1 MCERFCGCWGDK
13 LYLLGRATFPSSPP
27 SAREWRNTRRTPPSR
42 EEPGSQEVS
51 LGREQVE
58 PGSKPP
64 QSPTVAP
71 KDLESDFITP
81 RKRGKRRLSS
91 DSSNSEGES
100 LESRTPLKMTRVGE
114 DVMADTA
121 TTPPA
126 SPTNTIIP
134 AATSGH
140 DNVGKK
146 SPQPAD
152 KPKTAPTVQKDNPA
166 PKLRQDYPSRK
177 AGKREQQFRSQPDG
191 NSRRKQFQPST
202 RAPAFV
208 DFPVVIHDV
217 GGGSARFDK
226 LGPWHRSQLL
236 SNAVGAV
243 RSIRPLPSGKW
254 LLPLR
259 PSRAS
264 WHA

>member
-1 MCERFCGCWGDK
+1 MAQLSKVLKVVCWAGTVSVSVVV
-13 LYLLGRATFPSSPP
+13 GATSSTL
-27 SAREWRNTRRTPPSR
+27 W
-42 EEPGSQEVS
+42 
-51 LGREQVE
+51 VE
-58 PGSKPP
+58 PHFQAALLPLGNGGTQEGPPLQGRTGEPRGLAGERAGRTWQQTP

-100 LESRTPLKMTRVGE
+100 LDSRTPLKMTRVGE

-126 SPTNTIIP
+126 SPTDTIIP

-152 KPKTAPTVQKDNPA
+152 KPKTTPTVQEDNPA
-166 PKLRQDYPSRK
+166 PKLRQDYPPRK
-177 AGKREQQFRSQPDG
+177 AGKRDN
-191 NSRRKQFQPST
+191 NSEASPTAT
-202 RAPAFV
+202 RA
-208 DFPVVIHDV
+208 
-217 GGGSARFDK
+217 GSNSSRVP
-226 LGPWHRSQLL
+226 GHRHS
-236 SNAVGAV
+236 
-243 RSIRPLPSGKW
+243 W
-254 LLPLR
+254 T
-259 PSRAS
+259 SR
-264 WHA
+264 W

>member
-1 MCERFCGCWGDK
+1 MEEHKKD
-13 LYLLGRATFPSSPP
+13 
-27 SAREWRNTRRTPPSR
+27 PPSR

-100 LESRTPLKMTRVGE
+100 LDSRTPLKMTRVGE

-126 SPTNTIIP
+126 SPTDTIIP

-152 KPKTAPTVQKDNPA
+152 KPKATPTVQKANPA
-166 PKLRQDYPSRK
+166 PKLRQDYPPERL
-177 AGKREQQFRSQPDG
+177 ENG
-191 NSRRKQFQPST
+191 NNNSETSPTAT
-202 RAPAFV
+202 R
-208 DFPVVIHDV
+208 
-217 GGGSARFDK
+217 
-226 LGPWHRSQLL
+226 
-236 SNAVGAV
+236 N
-243 RSIRPLPSGKW
+243 
-254 LLPLR
+254 
-259 PSRAS
+259 
-264 WHA
+264 

>member
-13 LYLLGRATFPSSPP
+13 LYPWVEPLFQAALLPLGNGGTQEGP
-27 SAREWRNTRRTPPSR
+27 PPSR

-81 RKRGKRRLSS
+81 RNRGKRRLSS

-100 LESRTPLKMTRVGE
+100 LDSRTPLKMTRVGE

-126 SPTNTIIP
+126 SPTDTIIP

-202 RAPAFV
+202 RALPGGDPRRRRRIGQVRQARTMAPQPASQQR
-208 DFPVVIHDV
+208 
-217 GGGSARFDK
+217 GGSSA
-226 LGPWHRSQLL
+226 LH
-236 SNAVGAV
+236 
-243 RSIRPLPSGKW
+243 
-254 LLPLR
+254 
-259 PSRAS
+259 
-264 WHA
+264 